1 MVDLKITKIKKKLTN
16 YLAMVLHGIELEPF
30 FKLIPVKRENEVR
43 TLTLVSDF
51 PFVKFFAS
59 GFFHKP
65 LMRLVIF
72 VLTGI
77 ILDLLLGRAPGEIF
91 FSLSLAAVGLVEL
104 CAGNAGTLGD
114 LILPS
119 VRCFCNCDIGGVLL
133 NCGALIFDAMIFFGD
148 AIFVGSRDFDG
159 VVGSETTIGTS
170 LLDGPSS
177 LTNVPCRS
185 RIGFFTAPVVSVF
198 FGKNFFKP
206 VFGENEKKKF

>member
-1 MVDLKITKIKKKLTN
+1 M
-16 YLAMVLHGIELEPF
+16 HGIELEPF

-51 PFVKFFAS
+51 PLVNVFTS
-59 GFFHKP
+59 GFFHNP
-65 LMRLVIF
+65 LIRLVIF
-72 VLTGI
+72 VFTGI
-77 ILDLLLGRAPGEIF
+77 ILDLLLGRPPGEFF
-91 FSLSLAAVGLVEL
+91 FSLSLVAVVEL
-104 CAGNAGTLGD
+104 TAEVFAGNAGTLGD

-119 VRCFCNCDIGGVLL
+119 VRCFCNFDGGGGVGVLL
-133 NCGALIFDAMIFFGD
+133 NCGALIFDVFIFFGD
-148 AIFVGSRDFDG
+148 PIFVGSLDDFDG

-185 RIGFFTAPVVSVF
+185 KTGFFVTAPVVSSF

-206 VFGENEKKKF
+206 SF